1 MREIKDSGIEWIG
14 EIPKD
19 WESRKI
25 KYIATLN
32 GRIGWQGLTSNEYC
46 DGGAYLITGVNFNNG
61 KIDWSTC
68 VHVPMKRWEEASQIQ
83 IKNGDLLITKDGT
96 VGKVAIVSNMPAETS
111 LNSGVL
117 LIRTKDNCLKKF
129 LFWVLQSDV
138 FWKWFYTINSGN
150 STIIHLYQYDFCNFS
165 FPFPKL
171 NIQHRIANYLDKK
184 CSKIDEI
191 ISKQQTVI
199 EKLKEYKLSIITEA
213 VTKGLNPDVTM
224 KDSGVEWIGE
234 IPEHWHIIKATRIIT
249 STQNGLTRRDLDKS
263 DGQIVLKLKNILPN
277 GEISYEHQ
285 NRIELTEKELN
296 TYSLSDG
303 DFLFVRVNGSKSLV
317 GKCAI
322 FYSIGEKVAYND
334 HIIRVKISNYCIERF
349 LLWYLLSSSGKCEI
363 DLHTSTAAGQYTISG
378 EGLRDVCLTLPPKDE
393 QKQIADY
400 LDSKCEKIDF
410 AINKKQKLID
420 KLTEYKKSLIYE
432 VVTGKKEV

>member
-1 MREIKDSGIEWIG
+1 MREMKNSGIEWIG

-46 DGGAYLITGVNFNNG
+46 DDGAYLITGVNFNNG

-83 IKNGDLLITKDGT
+83 IENGDLLITKDGT

-171 NIQHRIANYLDKK
+171 DIQHRIAEYLDKK

-191 ISKQQTVI
+191 ISKQQTII

-234 IPEHWHIIKATRIIT
+234 IPENWEIRRIGVFAKVTSSKRIFEQDYVYEGVPFYRSKEIT
-249 STQNGLTRRDLDKS
+249 DLSKGIDVQTEIYISDETFNIVNQLSPAPKYGDVLLTSIGTIGNVWVS
-263 DGQIVLKLKNILPN
+263 DGRKFYYKDGNITQI
-277 GEISYEHQ
+277 E
-285 NRIELTEKELN
+285 
-296 TYSLSDG
+296 
-303 DFLFVRVNGSKSLV
+303 
-317 GKCAI
+317 
-322 FYSIGEKVAYND
+322 YND
-334 HIIRVKISNYCIERF
+334 SFNSNYLKYCFSSNIIFEQYSRLAIGST
-349 LLWYLLSSSGKCEI
+349 LLAL
-363 DLHTSTAAGQYTISG
+363 TIKKIKKMLITFPS
-378 EGLRDVCLTLPPKDE
+378 CFE

-410 AINKKQKLID
+410 TINKKQKLID